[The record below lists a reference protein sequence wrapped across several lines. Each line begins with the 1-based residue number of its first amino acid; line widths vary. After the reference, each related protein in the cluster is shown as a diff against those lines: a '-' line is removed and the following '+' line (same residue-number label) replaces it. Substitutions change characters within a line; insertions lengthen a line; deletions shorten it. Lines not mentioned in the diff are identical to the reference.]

1 MLLKMKSTKVQNPRC
16 KHAFCVLLLYTEG
29 QESGESRSNLGLIS
43 GVTVAGL
50 LVVVVLLTV
59 VVFCALKFRACSKS
73 GNLSASISAGF
84 GKIIT
89 YCPDTNH
96 MQI

>member
-1 MLLKMKSTKVQNPRC
+1 MLIKLT
-16 KHAFCVLLLYTEG
+16 CVSYTSFLLFPVLPDVRGPKG
-29 QESGESRSNLGLIS
+29 QESDESQSNLEIIS

-59 VVFCALKFRACSKS
+59 VVFCALKFRAHSKS
-73 GNLSASISAGF
+73 VNLPASKSAGF
-84 GKIIT
+84 GKQIT
-89 YCPDTNH
+89 FCHDNNH

>member
-1 MLLKMKSTKVQNPRC
+1 MLPDVRGP
-16 KHAFCVLLLYTEG
+16 EG

-59 VVFCALKFRACSKS
+59 VVFCTLKFRARSKS
-73 GNLSASISAGF
+73 VNLLASKSAGF
-84 GKIIT
+84 GKLIT
-89 YCPDTNH
+89 YCCGINH
-96 MQI
+96 MQIQKTECVD